1 MSAGHST
8 RLGRRSRLVGAT
20 NGLLTAA
27 VFVLVLLVVVL

>member
-8 RLGRRSRLVGAT
+8 RLRRSRFVGAT